1 MKTANNKFLGGTA
14 KASLELFSDYAK
26 QQEIGK
32 PLTAVSK
39 TLREQNKK
47 LPMVN

>member
-1 MKTANNKFLGGTA
+1 MRTANNKFLGGIA
-14 KASLELFSDYAK
+14 KASLKLFSENAK

-39 TLREQNKK
+39 TLKTKQE